1 MHTLATGHGTIKKR
15 LTEHLRAIFPTF
27 GDVTVGTK
35 LNQSQTSEILI
46 WPTEDMRFAELGFP
60 LTASGTGLGQVLAI
74 LGVVM
79 TTNKSVIVIDE
90 INSFLHP
97 GAVKALLR
105 LFHTEYSHHQYI
117 ISTHYP
123 EVISFSNPTT
133 VHLVSR
139 EGYRSRVTALD
150 LEKIDD
156 LREVSLQLGFSMADV
171 FSADQIIWVEGPSE
185 ELCFPLLYQAFA
197 QRSLPPT
204 TKILSVVTTG
214 DFLRKRDRALIWEIY
229 ESLSRKA
236 TPLVSNVK
244 FSFDSEKMDDK
255 AKDDLIQEAGSALNF
270 LPRRHLECYLIDP
283 PSIAEFIRERDE
295 CLSDDSESRL
305 IEKVTIELTRLAAEK
320 EFCMKKWNG
329 NLNNNA
335 WLSIVDAANLI
346 KGVCNTV
353 SQCRVS
359 FHKNRDSLRLLQL
372 VIKNNRTQ
380 VQELGEYVQQL
391 VDGRA

>member
-1 MHTLATGHGTIKKR
+1 
-15 LTEHLRAIFPTF
+15 
-27 GDVTVGTK
+27 
-35 LNQSQTSEILI
+35 
-46 WPTEDMRFAELGFP
+46 MRFAELGFP